1 MNTAIQ
7 LKALI
12 RNLAKQKSID
22 AQILLR
28 NYMLERLLE
37 RISLSEYKNNFILKG
52 GMLVAAMVGLDARST
67 IDMDATIKG
76 RHINAEAVCK
86 MFESILSIEL
96 DDYVEMKI
104 KSIEEIRD
112 EAEYSGVRVSIE
124 TVFDKIKQI
133 LKVDVTTGE
142 DITPREVNYSFRL
155 MLEDRDISI
164 MAYNLETV
172 LAEKLETVITRSI
185 TNTRMRDFYDIF
197 ILSKLQKENINNE
210 LLKDAI
216 KATAKRRGTYELFYK
231 ANKILEQIDK
241 STVMKDLWKRYQA
254 KFSYAE
260 EIEWEE
266 VMQSVKLKFE
276 GFTEEI

>member
-1 MNTAIQ
+1 MNTATQ

-52 GMLVAAMVGLDARST
+52 GMLVAAMVGLDSRST

-76 RHINAEAVCK
+76 KLISAEAVGK
-86 MFESILSIEL
+86 MFESILSVDLE
-96 DDYVEMKI
+96 DYVEMKI
-104 KSIEEIRD
+104 KSIEEIHE
-112 EAEYSGVRVSIE
+112 EAEYSGIRVSIE
-124 TVFDKIKQI
+124 TVFDKIRQL

-142 DITPREVNYSFRL
+142 DITPREVSYSFRL

-197 ILSKLQKENINNE
+197 ILSKLKKENINNE

-216 KATAKRRGTYELFYK
+216 KATAKRRGTYELFSE

-241 STVMKDLWKRYQA
+241 STVMKDSWKRYQA